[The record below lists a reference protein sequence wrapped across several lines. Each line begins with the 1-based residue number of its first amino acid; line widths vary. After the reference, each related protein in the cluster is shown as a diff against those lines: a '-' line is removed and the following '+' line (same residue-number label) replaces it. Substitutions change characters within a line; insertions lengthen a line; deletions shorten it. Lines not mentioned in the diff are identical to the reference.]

1 MSLPLHFSRYAG
13 RTADAGATIL
23 RQRFRQP
30 LTILSDR
37 PAHAVAEL
45 EMARRR
51 LRWGMA
57 FNRREQIG
65 IRLQDG
71 TQVHAAR
78 SRRIV

>member
-1 MSLPLHFSRYAG
+1 MSLPLHFLRYAG
-13 RTADAGATIL
+13 RPADAGATIL

-30 LTILSDR
+30 LTNLSDR
-37 PAHAVAEL
+37 LAHAVAEL
-45 EMARRR
+45 KMARRMLSWR
-51 LRWGMA
+51 MA
-57 FNRREQIG
+57 FNRRELTG